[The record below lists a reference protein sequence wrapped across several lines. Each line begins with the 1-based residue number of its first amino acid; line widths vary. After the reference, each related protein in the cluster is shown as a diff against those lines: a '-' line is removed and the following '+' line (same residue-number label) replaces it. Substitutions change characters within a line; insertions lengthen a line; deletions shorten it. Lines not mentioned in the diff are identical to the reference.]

1 MANSCLSLSFQSL
14 EFALSAEAN
23 SINVESDTC
32 RPSVEAIKTTNYSSS
47 SEEAHFEMA
56 TRVQLLCLL
65 LLTLLARG
73 AQPED
78 TEKHLQDDQQE
89 DQQEYVEEQ
98 QTLRLQLAYELWQ
111 RQCELL
117 DKEQKETPQ
126 TESDAGISTRIARG
140 ELAEPGMYPFM
151 AALLLELRQNALRQ
165 CGGSLIALQFV
176 LTAAHCL
183 TDATRARVY
192 LGTLRYAD
200 AANASEVFQVPRE
213 DFKIYPGYLGFGG
226 YNDLALLRLPR
237 PATPTALV
245 QPIALARP
253 FMQQPLLAGKYVSTA
268 GWGAL
273 GDGDARDDVSKRT
286 MESNLLHFVQLQVQE
301 QPRCICAYLPG
312 LVSARR
318 HICSSGLG
326 GRGACS
332 GDSGGPLV
340 YYWHNVSYLIGLTT
354 FGSAQGCELGV
365 PTVYTR
371 ITAYLEWITSETG
384 GATN

>member
-1 MANSCLSLSFQSL
+1 
-14 EFALSAEAN
+14 
-23 SINVESDTC
+23 
-32 RPSVEAIKTTNYSSS
+32 
-47 SEEAHFEMA
+47 MA
-56 TRVQLLCLL
+56 TRVQLLSLL
-65 LLTLLARG
+65 LLTLLVARG
-73 AQPED
+73 AKTEDAEKKQQQPD
-78 TEKHLQDDQQE
+78 LQE
-89 DQQEYVEEQ
+89 DQQEHVEEQ

-111 RQCELL
+111 RQCEQL
-117 DKEQKETPQ
+117 DKEEKQTPQ
-126 TESDAGISTRIARG
+126 AESDSGITTRIARG
-140 ELAEPGMYPFM
+140 ELAEPGMFPFM
-151 AALLLELRQNALRQ
+151 AALLLQLRQDSLRQ
-165 CGGSLIALQFV
+165 CGGSLITLLFV

-200 AANASEVFQVPRE
+200 AASAAEVFQVPRE
-213 DFKIYPGYLGFGG
+213 DFQIYPGYLGFGG

-237 PATPTALV
+237 PATPTELV

-273 GDGDARDDVSKRT
+273 GDDDVSKST

-301 QPRCICAYLPG
+301 QNRCICAYLPG

-340 YYWHNVSYLIGLTT
+340 YHWHNVSYLIGLTT